1 MYSFNINDL
10 SKLAGGTKLD
20 TILEHTMK
28 EIDELKLAEKSLCES
43 YNYNNDDISDD
54 IINDI
59 ASKRIMS
66 EADIE
71 SINRDNYV
79 NNYVL
84 NIMTPLNETLSL
96 NDEKKTK
103 KFYNKIMAII
113 ETKKGK
119 EKRS

>member
-1 MYSFNINDL
+1 
-10 SKLAGGTKLD
+10 
-20 TILEHTMK
+20 MK